1 MNKIFLVTACAILL
15 MASSACK
22 TQSTSSFYDAR
33 VANQM
38 LRLPSDTT
46 LYFAHYHKRYAQFQ
60 NEPAITPENI
70 VFLGNSL
77 TENAGDW
84 GKRLGWTGTVN
95 RGIIGD
101 EVNGIFD
108 RLHQILPGHPKEI
121 FLLCGVNDISHH
133 LSSQEIASRMERVIE
148 RIQAES
154 PQTKLYLESCIPIN
168 ESFGRYK
175 NVIGKTDQ
183 VPELNELYRQIAKR
197 KGIPFIN
204 IFPLFVKPGTNILR
218 ADLTHD
224 GLHLTNEGYDI
235 WVNALHK
242 FLKR

>member
-1 MNKIFLVTACAILL
+1 MNKLITTIACLAML
-15 MASSACK
+15 AATSCTSAK
-22 TQSTSSFYDAR
+22 YHAFYDAR
-33 VANQM
+33 EASQM

-46 LYFAHYHKRYAQFQ
+46 IYYAHYHKRYAQFQ
-60 NEPAITPENI
+60 NEPAITPDNI

-84 GKRLGWTGTVN
+84 GKRLGWSGTVN

-133 LSSQEIASRMERVIE
+133 LSSEEIASRMERVID

-175 NVIGKTDQ
+175 NIIGKTDQ
-183 VPELNELYRQIAKR
+183 VPELNNLYRQIAKR

-204 IFPLFVKPGTNILR
+204 IFPLFVEPGTNILR
-218 ADLTHD
+218 ADLTRD
-224 GLHLTNEGYDI
+224 GLHLTEEGYGI
-235 WVNALHK
+235 WIKALHEY
-242 FLKR
+242 LKR

>member
-1 MNKIFLVTACAILL
+1 MNKIISITAISALL
-15 MASSACK
+15 LASSACK
-22 TQSTSSFYDAR
+22 TQKATTFYDAR
-33 VANQM
+33 LATQM

-46 LYFAHYHKRYAQFQ
+46 IYFAHYHKRYAQFQ
-60 NEPAITPENI
+60 TEPAITPDNI

-133 LSSQEIASRMERVIE
+133 LSSQEIASRMERVID

-154 PQTKLYLESCIPIN
+154 PTTKLYLESCIPIN

-204 IFPLFVKPGTNILR
+204 IFPLFVEPGTNTLR

-224 GLHLTNEGYDI
+224 GLHLTQEGYDI
-235 WVNALHK
+235 WVKALHDY
-242 FLKR
+242 LKR